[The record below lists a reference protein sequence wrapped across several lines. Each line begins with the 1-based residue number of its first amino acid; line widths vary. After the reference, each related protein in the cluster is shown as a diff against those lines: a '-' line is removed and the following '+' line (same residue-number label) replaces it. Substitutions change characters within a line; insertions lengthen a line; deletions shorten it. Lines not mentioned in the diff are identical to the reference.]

1 MRIDRF
7 GYSFVLTAVAVYFS
21 YNILSLLLDPYNVV
35 WRAHSRYYGGLVLDQ
50 FRFAKTERLLL
61 HPSRYDTLIL
71 GNSRGSDNMTRA
83 LSEAT
88 GLRIFNY
95 SVSSDYPLGYLMKLR
110 WLTRTQHS
118 MKNVVLLLWIDQ
130 FWMAG
135 TNDGPL
141 LAREHPAISGESWW
155 RYYLDFSKL
164 PYATF
169 FQVASFHIKR
179 SVGLA
184 QERNLAV
191 VKDSGIDIESGD
203 FDMWDIFE
211 KLDVEDRGLTA
222 NQRSIVNEP
231 SGALHFRANAMTSIE
246 QKALAKSF
254 SSSRVQDIQLSSFN
268 AAIDFLKANRIR
280 YYCVVPPMNAR
291 VVSWVPIEKYLD
303 EWMKLVLDRC
313 GEVWDFSKP
322 SSVTRDPHNYFD
334 WNDYVPSVAYK
345 MLAGVLHNDVPSNF
359 IDPAAFGSH
368 VTPATFGTF
377 AAQFR
382 DALALSDKRARSLS
396 DALP

>member
-1 MRIDRF
+1 MRFARF

-50 FRFAKTERLLL
+50 FRFAKTEQLLL
-61 HPSRYDTLIL
+61 HRSRYDTFIL

-110 WLTRTQHS
+110 WLTQTQHS

-155 RYYLDFSKL
+155 RYYSDFSKL

-169 FQVASFHIKR
+169 FRVASFHLKH

-211 KLDVEDRGLTA
+211 KPDVDNRGTTA
-222 NQRSIVNEP
+222 NSAIHCERTKRCVTLSCKRI
-231 SGALHFRANAMTSIE
+231 
-246 QKALAKSF
+246 
-254 SSSRVQDIQLSSFN
+254 DI
-268 AAIDFLKANRIR
+268 D
-280 YYCVVPPMNAR
+280 
-291 VVSWVPIEKYLD
+291 
-303 EWMKLVLDRC
+303 
-313 GEVWDFSKP
+313 
-322 SSVTRDPHNYFD
+322 
-334 WNDYVPSVAYK
+334 
-345 MLAGVLHNDVPSNF
+345 
-359 IDPAAFGSH
+359 
-368 VTPATFGTF
+368 
-377 AAQFR
+377 
-382 DALALSDKRARSLS
+382 
-396 DALP
+396 